1 MIREVPLGVYVP
13 GTTLLHRA
21 SPAAKFLA
29 LIVFIVAVTILPSQ
43 PWHTAAALAAVMF
56 LYGLARIPWRIALR
70 QFAPV
75 LPLLLILGLYL
86 WWQNGAHSAATTTL
100 GLVATLAAANL
111 FTLTTGMEELLE
123 ALEKTLAPLDRV
135 GVPVETI
142 SLAIALTIRLIPLM
156 FATVGEVLDA
166 RKARGAGFSLA
177 AFGTPVVIRSIKR
190 ARDIGE
196 ALMARGAAD

>member
-21 SPAAKFLA
+21 SPAAKFLVLVA
-29 LIVFIVAVTILPSQ
+29 FIVAVTALPSR
-43 PWHTAAALAAVMF
+43 PWHTAATLAAVLV
-56 LYGLARIPWRIALR
+56 LYAIARVPWGIAVR

-75 LPLLLILGLYL
+75 LPLLIILGLYL
-86 WWQNGAHSAATTTL
+86 WWQNGASAAATTTL

-123 ALEKTLAPLDRV
+123 ALEKTLSPLARV

-166 RKARGAGFSLA
+166 RKARGASFSLT